1 MNAEPVIR
9 ISALEHYAY
18 CPRQCALIHV
28 DAAWSDSAHTVRGA
42 YGHRRADT
50 SFQRV
55 ERGRTVIRGV
65 PLWSERLGLSG
76 RADAIEIDPSGAVA
90 PVEYKMGYRHGDA
103 ADIQVCA
110 QALCIEEMLE
120 VGVPSGFVW
129 YAGTRRRQRIEL
141 DASLRDRTIE
151 AISRVKELFSEPT
164 LPVAPNDARCG
175 ECQLLGHCL
184 PGVVSRDSQVMTY
197 VQDEVFAC
205 GS

>member
-1 MNAEPVIR
+1 MIEPIP

-28 DAAWSDSAHTVRGA
+28 DGVWSDSAHTVRGS
-42 YGHRRADT
+42 YGHRRADIR
-50 SFQRV
+50 FQRV
-55 ERGRTVIRGV
+55 ERGQTVIRGV
-65 PLWSERLGLSG
+65 PLWSERWGLSG
-76 RADAIEIDPSGAVA
+76 RPDAIEIDPSGAVA

-110 QALCIEEMLE
+110 QALCLEEMIE
-120 VGVPSGFVW
+120 VAVPSGFVW
-129 YAGTRRRQRIEL
+129 YAGTRRRQHVDL
-141 DASLRDRTIE
+141 DASLRSRTIDT
-151 AISRVKELFSEPT
+151 ITRVRGIFSETT

-184 PGVVSRDSQVMTY
+184 PGVVTRDNQIRNYMRN
-197 VQDEVFAC
+197 EVFAC